1 MFFVVVF
8 KVKSRSFI
16 LNSNNN
22 NNKKKKNVYLIPT
35 SIINVIRFS
44 YQTNC
49 LKKKKLNKN
58 FEAGLKFS
66 LIYFLNNKML
76 NFYL

>member
-1 MFFVVVF
+1 MFFFVF
-8 KVKSRSFI
+8 KK
-16 LNSNNN
+16 LNLDHSYSTQITIT
-22 NNKKKKNVYLIPT
+22 KKNVYLIPT

-49 LKKKKLNKN
+49 LKNKKKRNSI
-58 FEAGLKFS
+58 KFS

-76 NFYL
+76 NLYL